1 MSRAASIPARLHR
14 AALWIAYRG
23 MLAVW
28 FVLRPKRRG
37 VFVAVWHGGRVLAI
51 HNSYRSHLALPA
63 GGMKRGEAP
72 REAAVRELREEVGL
86 SLPPESL
93 RYACEIE
100 SEHEYTREHCW
111 FFEVDLAQP
120 PTVVPD
126 QREVIWAGFVDADEA
141 LRGRLLPPVRAYL
154 ECRGRRP

>member
-1 MSRAASIPARLHR
+1 MSAGSILARLHR

-28 FVLRPKRRG
+28 FVLRPRRRG

-51 HNSYRSHLALPA
+51 RNSYRSLLALPA

-72 REAAVRELREEVGL
+72 LEAAVRELREEVGL
-86 SLPPESL
+86 SLPPDAL
-93 RYACEIE
+93 RFACEIE
-100 SEHEYTREHCW
+100 SEHEYTRDHCW
-111 FFEVDLAQP
+111 FFEVDLTRAP
-120 PTVVPD
+120 RVVPD
-126 QREVIWAGFVDADEA
+126 EREVIWAGFVDVDEA

-154 ECRGRRP
+154 ESRARRC

>member
-1 MSRAASIPARLHR
+1 MSAGSIRARLHR
-14 AALWIAYRG
+14 AALWVAYRG

-37 VFVAVWHGGRVLAI
+37 VFVAVWHRGRVLAI
-51 HNSYRSHLALPA
+51 RNSYRSLLALPA

-86 SLPPESL
+86 SLAPDDL
-93 RYACEIE
+93 RFACEID
-100 SEHEYTREHCW
+100 SDHEYTRDHCW
-111 FFEVDLAQP
+111 FFEVDLAQA

-126 QREVIWAGFVDADEA
+126 GREVIWAGFVDADEA
-141 LRGRLLPPVRAYL
+141 LRGRFLPPVRAYL
-154 ECRGRRP
+154 ESRGRRR